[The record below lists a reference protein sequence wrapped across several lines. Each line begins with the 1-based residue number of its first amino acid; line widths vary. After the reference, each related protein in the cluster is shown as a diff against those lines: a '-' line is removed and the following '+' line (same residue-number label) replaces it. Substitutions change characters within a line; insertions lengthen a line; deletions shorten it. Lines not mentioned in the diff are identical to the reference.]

1 MIEART
7 ENQVD
12 STPPTTINETPQRI
26 TITMVLKDLEDGT
39 DRNGIK
45 EKYNLEAWEVSQM
58 FKHPAL
64 KGKKAKKV
72 RKLSFDFVDDTD
84 TLPGQV
90 DLEDAIAEE
99 TSMKDAMIDEM
110 NGRKEMDS
118 QDQMNEMDDE
128 EDELITDE
136 IGREVVGEDDDWD
149 DNTNEY

>member
-1 MIEART
+1 
-7 ENQVD
+7 
-12 STPPTTINETPQRI
+12 
-26 TITMVLKDLEDGT
+26 
-39 DRNGIK
+39 
-45 EKYNLEAWEVSQM
+45 M

-84 TLPGQV
+84 ILPGQV

-110 NGRKEMDS
+110 NGRQEMDA
-118 QDQMNEMDDE
+118 QDQMNEMEE
-128 EDELITDE
+128 EDS
-136 IGREVVGEDDDWD
+136 DDDWD

>member
-12 STPPTTINETPQRI
+12 NTPPTTTNTTPQRI
-26 TITMVLKDLEDGT
+26 TITMILKDLEDGT

-45 EKYNLEAWEVSQM
+45 EKYNLEAWEVKQM
-58 FKHPAL
+58 FMHPAL

-84 TLPGQV
+84 ILPGQV

-110 NGRKEMDS
+110 NGRQEMDA
-118 QDQMNEMDDE
+118 QDQMNEMEE
-128 EDELITDE
+128 EDS
-136 IGREVVGEDDDWD
+136 DDDWD